1 MRVFNIAEIEFAIS
15 YWRARIVPD
24 DGAVL
29 CAPARSLADLYG
41 RMIFDR
47 LDAVPESAL
56 NAEQGAALS
65 AALDQHELPL

>member
-1 MRVFNIAEIEFAIS
+1 MRVFNIAEIEFAIN
-15 YWRARIVPD
+15 YWRARMVPD
-24 DGAVL
+24 EGAVL

-47 LDAVPESAL
+47 REAVPESSL
-56 NAEQGAALS
+56 STEQGAALM